1 MSVDATCASPPVETV
16 PAVPLPVERRVRFD
30 LEPASVHE
38 VTPYAELYGV
48 HPRDFVFGRGH
59 CMIPAFNFVPVDV
72 LAAYQWQ
79 GVEPGQE
86 EIDDDD
92 CACPD
97 DSEDEDGGSFR
108 DPDIWFLV
116 S

>member
-1 MSVDATCASPPVETV
+1 MALEDSGNSPPVET
-16 PAVPLPVERRVRFD
+16 LPVAPLVAERRVRFD

-48 HPRDFVFGRGH
+48 HPRDFVFGKGH

-72 LAAYQWQ
+72 LAAYQWG

-86 EIDDDD
+86 EVDDDD
-92 CACPD
+92 CGCPD
-97 DSEDEDGGSFR
+97 DSEDEDGACYR
-108 DPDIWFLV
+108 DPDIWFIV
-116 S
+116 N